1 MRRWVLAGALC
12 AASAVSAMAQP
23 APDAKAQPA
32 PDAVDTAMGELK
44 TVVDFYPKPW
54 PMLHLVKAG
63 TLTVTVTGE
72 APPGDFIDPKTGEL
86 SGFIHDLDLKLGAD
100 LGLPVEFV
108 KLPFVSSLPG
118 LKANRFDLACAS
130 AAWTTARL
138 GSGDFIMSDPIAVSG
153 LLALTM
159 KSSGVTDW
167 ASVSGKRLGGV
178 QGEIYL
184 QDAKR
189 LLPGLGPLTEF
200 PGAPD
205 MMLALQNGQVDV
217 VVTNSTIVR
226 FILQTMP
233 DKADLVVIGPAKAIY
248 PGGLCINPREADLA
262 KAVNVLL
269 ANYRADGTLKAIYA
283 KYGVPTTIVDQLK
296 AIGY

>member
-1 MRRWVLAGALC
+1 MRCLGLAVALC
-12 AASAVSAMAQP
+12 ATWSAAALAQ
-23 APDAKAQPA
+23 
-32 PDAVDTAMGELK
+32 PDAVDAAMGQINA
-44 TVVDFYPKPW
+44 VVDFYPKPW
-54 PMLHLVKAG
+54 PMHNLVKSG

-72 APPGDFIDPKTGEL
+72 APPGDFVDPKTGEL
-86 SGFIHDLDLKLGAD
+86 AGFVHDLYLKIGVD

-118 LKANRFDLACAS
+118 LKANRFDMACAS

-138 GSGDFIMSDPIAVSG
+138 ASDDFIMSSPIAVSG
-153 LLALTM
+153 LLALTT
-159 KSSGVTDW
+159 KSSGITGWGGLD
-167 ASVSGKRLGGV
+167 GKRLGGV

-189 LLPGLGPLTEF
+189 LLPKLGSVTEF

-205 MMLALQNGQVDV
+205 MVLALQNGQVDA

-226 FILQTMP
+226 FILQTVP
-233 DKADLVVIGPAKAIY
+233 DKSDLVVIGPAKAVY
-248 PGGLCINPREADLA
+248 PGGLCINPREPDLV

-269 ANYRADGTLKAIYA
+269 GNYRADGTLKAIYA
-283 KYGVPTTIVDQLK
+283 KYGVPTSIVDQLK
-296 AIGY
+296 SIGY

>member
-1 MRRWVLAGALC
+1 MKWLVLAL
-12 AASAVSAMAQP
+12 AASLAIP
-23 APDAKAQPA
+23 ATAQPA
-32 PDAVDTAMGELK
+32 PDAVDTAMGTLNA
-44 TVVDFYPKPW
+44 VVDFYPKPW
-54 PMLHLVKAG
+54 PMKNLVNPG
-63 TLTVTVTGE
+63 SLTVTVTGE
-72 APPGDFIDPKTGEL
+72 APPGDFVDPATGEL
-86 SGFIHDLDLKLGAD
+86 TGFIHDLYLKIGAD

-138 GSGDFIMSDPIAVSG
+138 GSDDFIMSDPIAVSG
-153 LLALTM
+153 LLALTT
-159 KSSGVTDW
+159 KSSGITGW
-167 ASVSGKRLGGV
+167 AGLSGKRLGGV

-189 LLPGLGPLTEF
+189 LLPGLGPVTEF

-205 MMLALQNGQVDV
+205 MMLALQNRQVDV

-226 FILQTMP
+226 FILQAAP
-233 DKADLVVIGPAKAIY
+233 DKADLVVIGPAKAVY
-248 PGGLCINPREADLA
+248 PGGLCVNPREADLA

-283 KYGVPTTIVDQLK
+283 KYHVPTTIVDQLK

>member
-1 MRRWVLAGALC
+1 MKLWRVAVAFC
-12 AASAVSAMAQP
+12 AVWASPGFAQP
-23 APDAKAQPA
+23 SPDRV
-32 PDAVDTAMGELK
+32 DAAMGEIK
-44 TVVDFYPKPW
+44 AVVDFFPKPW
-54 PMLHLVKAG
+54 PMKNLVQPG

-72 APPGDFIDPKTGEL
+72 APPGDFVDPKTGEL
-86 SGFIHDLDLKLGAD
+86 TGFIHDLYLKIGSD

-138 GSGDFIMSDPIAVSG
+138 GSDDFIMSSPIAVSG
-153 LLALTM
+153 LLALTT
-159 KSSGVTDW
+159 KSSGISSW
-167 ASVSGKRLGGV
+167 EGISGKRLGGV

-189 LLPGLGPLTEF
+189 KLPDIGAVTEF

-205 MMLALQNGQVDV
+205 MVLALQNQQVDV
-217 VVTNSTIVR
+217 VVTNSTIIR
-226 FILQTMP
+226 FILQTAP
-233 DKADLVVIGPAKAIY
+233 NAADLVVIGPAKAIY

-262 KAVNVLL
+262 KAVNLLL
-269 ANYRADGTLKAIYA
+269 ANYRADGTLKTIYA
-283 KYGVPTTIVDQLK
+283 KYSVPMSIVDQLK

>member
-1 MRRWVLAGALC
+1 MRHWVLAAALC
-12 AASAVSAMAQP
+12 ASWSIP
-23 APDAKAQPA
+23 ATAQPA
-32 PDAVDTAMGELK
+32 PDAVETAMGDIK
-44 TVVDFYPKPW
+44 AVVDFFPRPW
-54 PMLHLVKAG
+54 PMKNLVKPG

-72 APPGDFIDPKTGEL
+72 APPGDFVDPKTGEL
-86 SGFIHDLDLKLGAD
+86 TGFIHDLYLKIGAD

-118 LKANRFDLACAS
+118 LKANRFDMACAS

-138 GSGDFIMSDPIAVSG
+138 GSDDFVMSSPIAVSG
-153 LLALTM
+153 LLALAS
-159 KSSGVTDW
+159 KSSGITDW
-167 ASVSGKRLGGV
+167 DGLSGKRLGGV

-189 LLPGLGPLTEF
+189 LLPKLGQVTEF

-205 MMLALQNGQVDV
+205 MVLALQNGQVDV

-226 FILQTMP
+226 FILQTAP
-233 DKADLVVIGPAKAIY
+233 NKADLLVIGPAKAIY

-269 ANYRADGTLKAIYA
+269 ANYRADGTLKAIYI
-283 KYGVPTTIVDQLK
+283 KYGVPPSIVDQLK
-296 AIGY
+296 AVGY

>member
-1 MRRWVLAGALC
+1 MKRWSLAVAFC
-12 AASAVSAMAQP
+12 AAWPWP
-23 APDAKAQPA
+23 AAAQPA
-32 PDAVDTAMGELK
+32 PDAVDAAMGEIK
-44 TVVDFYPKPW
+44 AGVDFFPKPW
-54 PMLHLVKAG
+54 PMRSLVKPG
-63 TLTVTVTGE
+63 ILTVTVTGE
-72 APPGDFIDPKTGEL
+72 APPGDFVDPTTGEL
-86 SGFIHDLDLKLGAD
+86 TGFIHDLYLQIGTD

-118 LKANRFDLACAS
+118 LKAIRFDMACAS

-138 GSGDFIMSDPIAVSG
+138 GSNDFIMSSPIAVSG
-153 LLALTM
+153 LLALTTR
-159 KSSGVTDW
+159 SSGINGWDGV
-167 ASVSGKRLGGV
+167 AGKRLGGV

-189 LLPGLGPLTEF
+189 LLSNLGPVTEF

-205 MMLALQNGQVDV
+205 MVLALQNKQVDV

-226 FILQTMP
+226 FIVQAAP
-233 DKADLVVIGPAKAIY
+233 NKADLVVIGPAKAVY

-269 ANYRADGTLKAIYA
+269 ANYRADGTLKSMYA
-283 KYGVPTTIVDQLK
+283 KYGVPTGVVDQLRI
-296 AIGY
+296 IGY

>member
-1 MRRWVLAGALC
+1 MKRWGLAALLC
-12 AASAVSAMAQP
+12 TAWSLPAAAQP
-23 APDAKAQPA
+23 APDPV
-32 PDAVDTAMGELK
+32 DAAMGEIRS
-44 TVVDFYPKPW
+44 VVDFFPKPW
-54 PMLHLVKAG
+54 PMRNLVKPG

-72 APPGDFIDPKTGEL
+72 APPGDFVDPKTGEL
-86 SGFIHDLDLKLGAD
+86 TGFIHDLYLRIGAD

-118 LKANRFDLACAS
+118 LKANRFDMACAS

-138 GSGDFIMSDPIAVSG
+138 ASDDFIMSSPIALSG
-153 LLALTM
+153 LL
-159 KSSGVTDW
+159 GVTTK
-167 ASVSGKRLGGV
+167 ASGITGWDGTAGKRMGGV

-184 QDAKR
+184 QDAR
-189 LLPGLGPLTEF
+189 RILPTVGSVTEF

-205 MMLALQNGQVDV
+205 MVLALQNRQVDF

-226 FILQTMP
+226 FITQTAP
-233 DKADLVVIGPAKAIY
+233 NAADLVVIGPARAVY
-248 PGGLCINPREADLA
+248 PGGLCINPREADLV

-269 ANYRADGTLKAIYA
+269 ANYRADGTLKSIYA
-283 KYGVPTTIVDQLK
+283 KYGVPTSIVDQLR

>member
-1 MRRWVLAGALC
+1 MRCLGLAVALC
-12 AASAVSAMAQP
+12 ATWSAAALAQ
-23 APDAKAQPA
+23 
-32 PDAVDTAMGELK
+32 PDAVDAAMGQINV
-44 TVVDFYPKPW
+44 VVDFYPKPW
-54 PMLHLVKAG
+54 PMHNLVKSG

-72 APPGDFIDPKTGEL
+72 APPGDFVDPKTGEL
-86 SGFIHDLDLKLGAD
+86 SGFVHDLYLKIGVD

-118 LKANRFDLACAS
+118 LKANRFDMACAS

-138 GSGDFIMSDPIAVSG
+138 ASDDFIMSSPIAVSG
-153 LLALTM
+153 LLALTT
-159 KSSGVTDW
+159 KSSGITGWGGLD
-167 ASVSGKRLGGV
+167 GKRLGGV

-189 LLPGLGPLTEF
+189 LLPKLGSVTEF

-205 MMLALQNGQVDV
+205 MVLALQNGQVDA

-226 FILQTMP
+226 FILQTVP
-233 DKADLVVIGPAKAIY
+233 DKSDLVVIGPAKAVY
-248 PGGLCINPREADLA
+248 PGGLCINPREPDLV

-269 ANYRADGTLKAIYA
+269 GNYRADGTLKAIYA
-283 KYGVPTTIVDQLK
+283 KYGVPTSIVDQLK
-296 AIGY
+296 SIGY